1 MTPAHRTVASARH
14 LVASIGA
21 VLVAALVSL
30 ATLAPACSSPP
41 ADARFVAT
49 PPDTTSFPP
58 VALMLIQACGTL
70 DCHGTVGRNLRLY
83 GNTGLR
89 YSPTD
94 VPTALTPTTD
104 DEIAQDYLSIVGLE
118 PEIMSA
124 VVASGGAN
132 PERLTFVR
140 KARGEESHKGGV
152 VITPPDARNI
162 CLTTWL
168 AGQADPSACTAALKL
183 P

>member
-1 MTPAHRTVASARH
+1 MTPTHHAM
-14 LVASIGA
+14 
-21 VLVAALVSL
+21 LVAAFVALPL
-30 ATLAPACSSPP
+30 ACSSPP

-49 PPDTTSFPP
+49 PPDATSFPP

-89 YSPTD
+89 FSPTD

-104 DEIAQDYLSIVGLE
+104 DEIAQDYLSVVGLE

-132 PERLTFVR
+132 PERLTLVR
-140 KARGEESHKGGV
+140 KARGEESHKGGAIV
-152 VITPPDARNI
+152 VPLDARDI
-162 CLTTWL
+162 CMTTWL
-168 AGQADPSACTAALKL
+168 AGGNPATSCTGALKL

>member
-1 MTPAHRTVASARH
+1 MAAVAPAVAV
-14 LVASIGA
+14 VA
-21 VLVAALVSL
+21 VAF
-30 ATLAPACSSPP
+30 ACSSPP

-49 PPDTTSFPP
+49 PPDAASFPP
-58 VALMLIQACGTL
+58 VALMLVQACGTL
-70 DCHGTVGRNLRLY
+70 DCHGTVARNLRLY

-89 YSPTD
+89 FSPAD
-94 VPTALTPTTD
+94 VPTALTPTTG

-124 VVASGGAN
+124 VVASGGAS

-152 VITPPDARNI
+152 VVIPLDVRDT
-162 CLTTWL
+162 CMTTWL
-168 AGQADPSACTAALKL
+168 AGHTDASSCTAALKL